1 MLKTTLLVLLQTVV
15 MTAGDLLLAKGMKQ
29 VGDIAVLNN
38 PTLFFMKM
46 GLTARNGWVW
56 IGIACLA
63 ISLLLWLA
71 VLSRAPL
78 SLAVPMTAVAYVLN
92 AFAAK
97 YILMETVSPLRWTAT
112 GVIALGILLLI
123 RS

>member
-1 MLKTTLLVLLQTVV
+1 MLKTILIVLMQVVV

-29 VGDIAVLNN
+29 VGDIAVLS
-38 PTLFFMKM
+38 PTLFFMRM
-46 GLTARNGWVW
+46 SLTVRNVW
-56 IGIACLA
+56 ILTGVACLA

-78 SLAVPMTAVAYVLN
+78 SLAVPMTAMAYILN

-97 YILMETVSPLRWTAT
+97 YLLLETVSSLRWTAT
-112 GVIALGILLLI
+112 GVIALGVLLLMK
-123 RS
+123 S

>member
-1 MLKTTLLVLLQTVV
+1 MLKTILLVLLQTVV

-29 VGDIAVLNN
+29 VGDIAVPN
-38 PTLFFMKM
+38 PTIFFMKM
-46 GLTARNGWVW
+46 GLTLRNGWVW
-56 IGIACLA
+56 VGIACLA

-78 SLAVPMTAVAYVLN
+78 GLAVPMTAIAYILN

-97 YILMETVSPLRWTAT
+97 YILLETVSPLRWTAT

>member
-1 MLKTTLLVLLQTVV
+1 MLKTILLVLLQTVV

-29 VGDIAVLNN
+29 VGDIATLDN

-56 IGIACLA
+56 VGIACLA

-71 VLSRAPL
+71 VLSRASL

-112 GVIALGILLLI
+112 GVIALGVLLLI